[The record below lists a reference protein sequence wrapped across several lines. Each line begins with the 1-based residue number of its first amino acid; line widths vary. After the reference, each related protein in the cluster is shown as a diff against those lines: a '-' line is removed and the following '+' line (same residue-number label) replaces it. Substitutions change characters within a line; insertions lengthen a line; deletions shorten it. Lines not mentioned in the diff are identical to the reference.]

1 MDNLSFKDYIDNYYK
16 DAMHQRTKT
25 LHNQDNDEYIWWDE
39 ILQVFVCVDS
49 ERIITIKEFM
59 KTFNLK
65 IS

>member
-16 DAMHQRTKT
+16 DAMHQCTKT